1 MKNTV
6 TIEAHFQ
13 DQLSRY
19 PELTN
24 DLTTILYDIVV
35 AAKIIRQKV
44 ITNGLNEFHGESGQ
58 TNVHGESVKQLDLFA
73 NDAIKSILGA
83 HGRFALLGSEEE
95 EEIITPSRQTGD
107 YVMLFDPLDG
117 SSNIDVN
124 VSVGTIFSIYKVT
137 DPNSPTL
144 NDCLKKGLE
153 QVIAG
158 YVIYGSSVVL
168 VYTSGHGVHSFTYH
182 PTLGEFLLTES
193 NIKIPEK
200 ASYYSINEG
209 NYSQFLP
216 GTHKFLNHVKGVD
229 GTIETPLSSRYI
241 GSLVADFHRNLL
253 KGGIFLYPETKNAP
267 NGKLRLLYEANPLA
281 FICEQAGGKATNGKN
296 RILDID
302 PTDLHQR
309 TALVIGNSDLVD
321 LVALF
326 EKETVEVEVE
336 VEVEVAVGV

>member
-1 MKNTV
+1 MKGYYTMNNTI
-6 TIEAHFQ
+6 TIESHFQ
-13 DQLSRY
+13 EQLSLY
-19 PELTN
+19 PELTS

-35 AAKIIRQKV
+35 ASKIIRQKV
-44 ITNGLNEFHGESGQ
+44 ITNGLNSLQGEAGQ
-58 TNVHGESVKQLDLFA
+58 TNVHGESVKKLDLFA
-73 NDAIKSILGA
+73 NDAIKAILGA

-95 EEIITPSRQTGD
+95 EEVITPSRQTGE

-137 DPNSPTL
+137 DPNAPTL
-144 NDCLKKGLE
+144 SDCLKKGLE
-153 QVIAG
+153 QVVAG
-158 YVIYGSSVVL
+158 YIIYGSSVVL
-168 VYTSGHGVHSFTYH
+168 VYTAGHGVHSFTYH

-216 GTHKFLNHVKGVD
+216 GTIKFLDHVKGVD
-229 GTIETPLSSRYI
+229 GSIEKPLSSRYI

-253 KGGIFLYPETKNAP
+253 KGGVFLYPETKNAP

-281 FICEQAGGKATNGKN
+281 FICEQAGGKATNGQK
-296 RILDID
+296 RILDIN

-309 TALVIGNSDLVD
+309 TSLIIGNSDMVD

-326 EKETVEVEVE
+326 QKENVETVR
-336 VEVEVAVGV
+336 GSR